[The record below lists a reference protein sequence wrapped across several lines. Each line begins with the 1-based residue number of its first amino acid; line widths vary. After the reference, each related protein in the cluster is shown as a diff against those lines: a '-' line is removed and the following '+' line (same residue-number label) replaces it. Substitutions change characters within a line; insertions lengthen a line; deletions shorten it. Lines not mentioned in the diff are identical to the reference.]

1 MTTKT
6 RWLGVTGAVIA
17 LAVALALWLEPVDL
31 AAGLHGPDGR
41 NYLSLLHSLLFD
53 QDILLY
59 NDNALFSQHI
69 IVTPTGYAL
78 ELHNVGTAL
87 AFLPF
92 YALGHLTCVLGGGS
106 CTGDS
111 LLYYV
116 WLSLGNWAYGLLA
129 LVFTWRL
136 AARHVA
142 PRWAWV
148 AVGAIALGSPFFYYG
163 ARFFNPHMPALLL
176 VALLV
181 FVWDQTQDTR
191 ALRHWLLMGALV
203 GLATTIATYNAVFL
217 LLPGV
222 DLLQALRHRR
232 GVPVREGALLALGA
246 LVGVSPQL
254 VAWQLVFGSALGVP
268 YQQQLFWLEPGLPD
282 LLLSSYHGLY
292 FYSPALLL
300 ATVGFV
306 PLYRHNRRL
315 ALTSGVTFAA
325 HVYVS
330 SCNIAWWGGASFGAR
345 YLLSSLPLLVL
356 PLALLLARA
365 RWRGA
370 LYLALT
376 ACILWSFGLMLADV
390 GRVIDPGQYIPP
402 AWQLR
407 TQAQVVAD
415 LPALVK
421 RHLLTPRFAAAP
433 WYALPFAGLLAAL
446 AWLASRVRGRPR
458 RGLVC
463 LGVALPLATT
473 LLLSLSSGPS
483 RAEVQR
489 LAANGALDGL
499 PRGTYDLYDLSEG
512 YRQRGAY
519 RFVRGDLERARADL
533 VTARDI
539 YAARSWV
546 RLHVASQRHV
556 PNPMDWRVDGQ
567 LRLVGW
573 EKAEGDVI
581 LYWLPGAQIL
591 APTYR
596 TRIRVLGPDGQEIAV
611 RATEAADA
619 WRSLG
624 GEIVRAAYPLPGMA
638 QATAATVEITVY
650 PADQLEPLGR
660 LEFGIDAES

>member
-6 RWLGVTGAVIA
+6 RWLGLAGAVIA

-41 NYLSLLHSLLFD
+41 NYLSLLHSLFFD
-53 QDILLY
+53 QDLLLY
-59 NDNALFSQHI
+59 NDNALFSQHA

-92 YALGHLTCVLGGGS
+92 YAFGHLTCLLGAGS
-106 CTGDS
+106 CTGEG
-111 LLYYV
+111 LPYYA

-142 PRWAWV
+142 RRWATI
-148 AVGAIALGSPFFYYG
+148 AVGAVALGSPFFYYG
-163 ARFFNPHMPALLL
+163 TRFFNPHMPALLL
-176 VALLV
+176 VALLAW
-181 FVWDQTQDTR
+181 VWDQTRGTR

-203 GLATTIATYNAVFL
+203 GLAASIATYNAVFL
-217 LLPGV
+217 LLPGI
-222 DLLQALRHRR
+222 DLLDSLRRR
-232 GVPVREGALLALGA
+232 RAVPVREGALLALGA

-254 VAWQLVFGSALGVP
+254 VAWQLLFGSALGVP

-282 LLLSSYHGLY
+282 LLVSAYHGLY

-306 PLYRHNRRL
+306 PLFLHDRRL
-315 ALTSGVTFAA
+315 ALASLVTLGA

-330 SCNIAWWGGASFGAR
+330 SCNIAWWGGASYGAR
-345 YLLSSLPLLVL
+345 YLLSSLPLLAL

-365 RWRGA
+365 RWRGLLYAA
-370 LYLALT
+370 LA
-376 ACILWSFGLMLADV
+376 ACILWSYGLMLADV
-390 GRVIDPGQYIPP
+390 GRLVDPGQYIPP

-407 TQAQVVAD
+407 TQVRVLAD
-415 LPALVK
+415 LRALLK
-421 RHLLTPRFAAAP
+421 DQLLTPRFVTAP
-433 WYALPFAGLLAAL
+433 WYALPGALLLAAL
-446 AWLASRVRGRPR
+446 AWLASRLQGRPR

-463 LGVALPLATT
+463 LGLAFPLAATV
-473 LLLSLSSGPS
+473 LLGLSWGPG

-489 LAANGALDGL
+489 LETGGALDGL

-533 VTARDI
+533 ETAREI
-539 YAARSWV
+539 YAPRSWV
-546 RLHVASQRHV
+546 RLHVAGQRHV
-556 PNPMDWRVDGQ
+556 PNPTDWWVDGH

-573 EKAEGDVI
+573 EAAGEDVI
-581 LYWLPGAQIL
+581 LYWLPEAPVL
-591 APTYR
+591 APAYR
-596 TRIRVLGPDGQEIAV
+596 TRIRILGPDGQAMAV
-611 RATEAADA
+611 WATNGADA

-624 GEIVRAAYPLPGMA
+624 GEVVRAAYPLPMIA
-638 QATAATVEITVY
+638 QATATRVEITVY
-650 PADQLEPLGR
+650 PADGSEPLGR
-660 LEFGIDAES
+660 LELGIDADS